1 VTDPDDLS
9 RFTEVYDAHYSRVYA
24 YAVSRAGGQ
33 IAEEIASE
41 TFCVAWR
48 RIRDLP
54 DDPVPWLLGIA
65 RNILRESYR
74 AQARRESLAAELRTW
89 TTFTTGDVGDD
100 VADRAEMLGALAELS
115 DDDRETLTLIAW
127 HCLSPGEAAKVVGCS
142 KATFFVRLHR
152 ARRRLARAL
161 SAQPPAPA
169 PPARSRQEGEV
180 TR

>member
-1 VTDPDDLS
+1 MT
-9 RFTEVYDAHYSRVYA
+9 RFTQVYDAHYSSVYA

-33 IAEEIASE
+33 LAEEVASE

-54 DDPVPWLLGIA
+54 DEPLPWLLGIA
-65 RNILRESYR
+65 RNILRQSYR

-89 TTFTTGDVGDD
+89 TASATGDVGDD
-100 VADRAEMLGALAELS
+100 VADRAEMLGALAQLS

-127 HCLSPGEAAKVVGCS
+127 HGLSPGEAAKVVGCS

-152 ARRRLARAL
+152 ARRRLAHAL
-161 SAQPPAPA
+161 STQPPAPA
-169 PPARSRQEGEV
+169 PPSRTRQEGEV
-180 TR
+180 NR